1 MRKQKTGMK
10 ILTFFIQGLKLK
22 RNGLRNLALIC
33 TVDCHCLQIAYTVTL
48 LVIVN
53 TSLIKIWGTL

>member
-33 TVDCHCLQIAYTVTL
+33 TVTVIACKLHTQ
-48 LVIVN
+48 
-53 TSLIKIWGTL
+53 